1 MSLAKC
7 LGAARGAHALTPGL
21 GTGSDDRQTEPTIDS
36 AGLRPAASTRR
47 MLRPSS
53 QANNAAL
60 TFAQLTSGRF
70 WPGPFFSPDG
80 GRVLPS
86 ARS

>member
-21 GTGSDDRQTEPTIDS
+21 GTGSDDRQTEPAIGS

-47 MLRPSS
+47 MLRALRVRPTLLCLHSPSS
-53 QANNAAL
+53 LLVAV
-60 TFAQLTSGRF
+60 AQ
-70 WPGPFFSPDG
+70 
-80 GRVLPS
+80 
-86 ARS
+86 ARSSRPTGDA